1 MCILDIRDRFCWKRD
16 FDKSIFWSY
25 YITKIQSSD
34 ISIRNEILKFY
45 IVIYIIHLLFL
56 FIIYIIIFCVFFFV
70 FFIVLLKLMFAFFLM
85 WQQRSEKNGH
95 PLSEHQ

>member
-45 IVIYIIHLLFL
+45 IVIYNNTYYFFSLFILLF
-56 FIIYIIIFCVFFFV
+56 
-70 FFIVLLKLMFAFFLM
+70 FAFFSLYF
-85 WQQRSEKNGH
+85 
-95 PLSEHQ
+95 LLFY